1 MRMSIQCP
9 LCKRPV
15 ATSSAFA
22 GQLIACPN
30 CRGEFGLQVP
40 GAAPPQLAT
49 AGVGPPPDH
58 RVERAGGTTTAS
70 GSFVPFVPPV
80 GGGPSARTPSAS
92 GTIPIPVP
100 PPGSGTAIAT
110 GTAPLAAGKA
120 APPQPPPN
128 TARLKLPGAGEQS
141 VLPAADGKLPS
152 LLLAENSSEVA
163 PASGEKGAPLWLA
176 LVAVAASTAMS
187 VVLLLG
193 DFSGAPSAAF
203 ERETARHDLV
213 QYYGTES
220 GQLLPYQLLLRE
232 AQQAHSR
239 GDLALERQKYREV
252 LRMLR
257 AEGRGKFEGLTGTPK
272 SDQDLA
278 KLLGT
283 MLAKD

>member
-1 MRMSIQCP
+1 M
-9 LCKRPV
+9 
-15 ATSSAFA
+15 
-22 GQLIACPN
+22 
-30 CRGEFGLQVP
+30 
-40 GAAPPQLAT
+40 
-49 AGVGPPPDH
+49 
-58 RVERAGGTTTAS
+58 
-70 GSFVPFVPPV
+70 
-80 GGGPSARTPSAS
+80 
-92 GTIPIPVP
+92 
-100 PPGSGTAIAT
+100 
-110 GTAPLAAGKA
+110 
-120 APPQPPPN
+120 
-128 TARLKLPGAGEQS
+128 
-141 VLPAADGKLPS
+141 
-152 LLLAENSSEVA
+152 LAENSREVA
-163 PASGEKGAPLWLA
+163 PAGAEKGAPLWLA

-203 ERETARHDLV
+203 ERETARRDLV

-239 GDLALERQKYREV
+239 GDLALERQKYRDV